1 MVYGFG
7 STLNFNDNND
17 SGALGI
23 SANYTAGKA
32 AQVSQAVHKVLN
44 DLLKNGVT
52 EQEVEAAKAEIFK
65 KRVTALEDER
75 RIHSMLAPQL
85 ERGRDLYAREKQD
98 QDFAKVTKADVDAAI
113 KKYIKLDQFVE
124 VMSDQYGKAAK

>member
-1 MVYGFG
+1 
-7 STLNFNDNND
+7 
-17 SGALGI
+17 
-23 SANYTAGKA
+23 
-32 AQVSQAVHKVLN
+32 
-44 DLLKNGVT
+44 
-52 EQEVEAAKAEIFK
+52 
-65 KRVTALEDER
+65 ALEDER